1 VKVVAGVFVP
11 SAFTPNNDGKNDRW
25 TIPFLDPSWGAKV
38 MVFDRTG
45 QLVYQARGVVV
56 DWDGKFKGLPLDTG
70 SFVYYIQFADGKPDL
85 KGTLTLIH

>member
-1 VKVVAGVFVP
+1 
-11 SAFTPNNDGKNDRW
+11 
-25 TIPFLDPSWGAKV
+25 

-85 KGTLTLIH
+85 KGTLTLIR